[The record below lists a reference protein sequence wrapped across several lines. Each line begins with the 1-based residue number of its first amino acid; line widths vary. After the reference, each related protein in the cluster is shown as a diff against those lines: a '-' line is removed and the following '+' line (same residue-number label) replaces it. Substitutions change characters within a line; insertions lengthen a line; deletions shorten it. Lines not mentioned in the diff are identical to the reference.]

1 VSGGLVVRLL
11 GRPQLER
18 DGSLVASPRG
28 HKSWA
33 VLAYVALAE
42 LPVTRERLSSL
53 LFSDAADPQGALRW
67 TLAELRRA
75 LGAADVLR
83 GDPLRLGPSAGI
95 AVDVLILSAGQADV
109 GFVRGE
115 LLEGICWR
123 RVRCSSRGCWSS
135 VAVWRG

>member
-1 VSGGLVVRLL
+1 MCVFWVVRSWS
-11 GRPQLER
+11 GI
-18 DGSLVASPRG
+18 GSLVAPRG
-28 HKSWA
+28 RKSWA

-42 LPVTRERLSSL
+42 LAVTRERLSSL

-67 TLAELRRA
+67 TLAELPRA

-83 GDPLRLGPSAGI
+83 GDPLRLGPPARI

-115 LLEGICWR
+115 LLEGIELEAGPGFESWLFVEC
-123 RVRCSSRGCWSS
+123 RV
-135 VAVWRG
+135 

>member
-18 DGSLVASPRG
+18 DGLLLVPPRG
-28 HKSWA
+28 RKSWA

-42 LPVTRERLSSL
+42 LPVSRERLSSL

-75 LGAADVLR
+75 LVAADVLR
-83 GDPLRLGPSAGI
+83 GDPLRLGSPAGI
-95 AVDVLILSAGQADV
+95 AVDVLMVSA
-109 GFVRGE
+109 
-115 LLEGICWR
+115 
-123 RVRCSSRGCWSS
+123 
-135 VAVWRG
+135 